1 MSIAL
6 LLLITAIIAAYAI
19 ISLIIKKDKQKRD
32 VIFLILS
39 AIILLIFLFIR
50 INYLDL
56 VVYAKDFYFLNN
68 CSWADFWEKA
78 YEPFYKIFNF
88 LVGRF
93 TNDPKILF
101 CIIDIIGLM
110 GPLFFIYKN
119 SKNKLLSILIY
130 ISIGSFAIN
139 QSALRQVLAVSIV
152 TFSFDF
158 VIKKKKIPFLLSIIF
173 ASLFHY
179 TAITALLIYP
189 AYNWNLRK
197 ISKKIFW
204 PCIFIVSTLIG
215 SLIMQI
221 IMQFDKY
228 KSYADT
234 EFIIGNTGYRL
245 LVLYIVIGLTI
256 YLLLVYLCKEKAT
269 ENEKRLLNVFMLCI
283 TFQIL
288 ATQVAIMNRVTSYFV
303 NTLIVLIPN
312 SIAIIEDRKR
322 RTIIHVST
330 FVATIGLTILNNN
343 FNSYITIFN
352 PPNNNIQ
359 GPSNQINDGEKQ

>member
-189 AYNWNLRK
+189 AYNWSLRK

-215 SLIMQI
+215 GLIMQI

-322 RTIIHVST
+322 RTIIHVSA

-352 PPNNNIQ
+352 PPDNNIQ